1 LTQFITII
9 IIIIMTNSPSRAVRG
24 KPAATSGSNPTVP
37 RHRSDLFKV
46 GEDGIPLPR
55 YAPPLARRLQQICA
69 SLHAEALTG
78 SGIVMLEFAMLRFAA
93 EFPGIE
99 QWRWAD
105 AIGIDRNSAS
115 LIGEA
120 LERGGLIDRRVNDA
134 DRRTRELYLTPKGY
148 STFKEYLPKV
158 QMANKRTLAP
168 LSAREQ
174 TVFFD
179 LFVKLIEGNSA
190 YARPGAGRRKRRSAK
205 EKESS

>member
-1 LTQFITII
+1 MTIGA
-9 IIIIMTNSPSRAVRG
+9 NRASPK
-24 KPAATSGSNPTVP
+24 KPTVTSDSNPSVP

-46 GEDGIPLPR
+46 GEDGISLPR

-69 SLHAEALTG
+69 SLHAEALTN
-78 SGIVMLEFAMLRFAA
+78 SGIVMLEFATLRFAA

-99 QWRWAD
+99 QWRLAD

-120 LERGGLIDRRVNDA
+120 LERKGLIERRINGVDRRA
-134 DRRTRELYLTPKGY
+134 REFYLTPKGH
-148 STFKEYLPKV
+148 STFKELLPKV

-168 LSAREQ
+168 LSPSEQ
-174 TVFFD
+174 TVFID

-190 YARPGAGRRKRRSAK
+190 HARPGAGRRKRGSAPTA
-205 EKESS
+205 